1 LAQAVSPFWGPR
13 IMLQRGPMAKS
24 PPLRFVA
31 LVYLAATAHAATESA
46 AAAPSPA
53 EMATTLAHVSDLMTR
68 GVAAY
73 LNEAKSARTDREAR
87 ALIRGDS
94 HHHAEP
100 VELRD
105 VEDKAMAMA
114 AQMLSNLHGLSEAAQ
129 KLAKTVQTQQVSAAT
144 SKAEHVLAAAKDE
157 RVTED
162 SWEGRA
168 ARLEKQVGGLRE
180 TNHELEE
187 EKRSLIASVQSM
199 LHDNKRAEL
208 HDELKTC
215 HDQLAEQATTMKAMK
230 VKSDEVEG
238 TLRHDNEALMST
250 LESCQKSQAPGA
262 APSLSVA
269 QATKKDVVCET
280 KLRELEQMYDANQEE
295 QHQMASTVNLLTRE
309 NEDLKGKVSK
319 TTAANCPPCPS
330 CVDLASASVDVA
342 HMAETTKI
350 DSYISQSEGELAE
363 LPREAKRLVE
373 ATRPAA
379 KAPAVANATH
389 AKPAAPTAPPEP
401 PIKLS
406 SSSIKLA
413 SSAMAGEGTI
423 GKYLRGDAK
432 TAPAPAP
439 APASNTSGAATGNP
453 SIEQALETIAKE
465 PAAQVKEE
473 EAMDD
478 GDDLARKLLLQAEHN
493 LKLASM

>member
-1 LAQAVSPFWGPR
+1 
-13 IMLQRGPMAKS
+13 
-24 PPLRFVA
+24 
-31 LVYLAATAHAATESA
+31 
-46 AAAPSPA
+46 
-53 EMATTLAHVSDLMTR
+53 
-68 GVAAY
+68 
-73 LNEAKSARTDREAR
+73 
-87 ALIRGDS
+87 
-94 HHHAEP
+94 
-100 VELRD
+100 
-105 VEDKAMAMA
+105 MAMA

-144 SKAEHVLAAAKDE
+144 SKAEHVLAAAKEE

-187 EKRSLIASVQSM
+187 EKRSLISSVQSM

-215 HDQLAEQATTMKAMK
+215 HDQLAEQATTMKA
-230 VKSDEVEG
+230 KSDEVEG

-250 LESCQKSQAPGA
+250 IESCQKSQAPGA
-262 APSLSVA
+262 TPSLSVA
-269 QATKKDVVCET
+269 EATKKDVVCET

-319 TTAANCPPCPS
+319 TNTANCPACPS

-373 ATRPAA
+373 ATRPKAQ
-379 KAPAVANATH
+379 APAAAPAAAANATK
-389 AKPAAPTAPPEP
+389 AKPAPTAAPEP
-401 PIKLS
+401 
-406 SSSIKLA
+406 
-413 SSAMAGEGTI
+413 
-423 GKYLRGDAK
+423 
-432 TAPAPAP
+432 
-439 APASNTSGAATGNP
+439 
-453 SIEQALETIAKE
+453 
-465 PAAQVKEE
+465 
-473 EAMDD
+473 
-478 GDDLARKLLLQAEHN
+478 
-493 LKLASM
+493 

>member
-1 LAQAVSPFWGPR
+1 
-13 IMLQRGPMAKS
+13 MAKS
-24 PPLRFVA
+24 PALRFVA

-73 LNEAKSARTDREAR
+73 LNEAKSARSDREAR

-105 VEDKAMAMA
+105 VEEKAMAMA

-129 KLAKTVQTQQVSAAT
+129 KLATAVQTQQVSAAT
-144 SKAEHVLAAAKDE
+144 AKAQHVLASAKEE

-187 EKRSLIASVQSM
+187 EKRSLISSVQSM

-208 HDELKTC
+208 HDELKSC

-262 APSLSVA
+262 TPTLSVA
-269 QATKKDVVCET
+269 EATKKDVVCET

-319 TTAANCPPCPS
+319 TNAANCPACPS
-330 CVDLASASVDVA
+330 CVDLASATVDVA

-363 LPREAKRLVE
+363 LPHEAKRLVE
-373 ATRPAA
+373 ATKPKAQKAVPAA
-379 KAPAVANATH
+379 PAANATH

-401 PIKLS
+401 PIHIS

-432 TAPAPAP
+432 PAPAATP
-439 APASNTSGAATGNP
+439 AATPSTSGAATGNP

>member
-1 LAQAVSPFWGPR
+1 
-13 IMLQRGPMAKS
+13 
-24 PPLRFVA
+24 
-31 LVYLAATAHAATESA
+31 
-46 AAAPSPA
+46 
-53 EMATTLAHVSDLMTR
+53 
-68 GVAAY
+68 
-73 LNEAKSARTDREAR
+73 
-87 ALIRGDS
+87 
-94 HHHAEP
+94 
-100 VELRD
+100 
-105 VEDKAMAMA
+105 
-114 AQMLSNLHGLSEAAQ
+114 MLSNLHGLSEAAQ
-129 KLAKTVQTQQVSAAT
+129 KLAKTVQTQQVSASTA
-144 SKAEHVLAAAKDE
+144 KAE

-187 EKRSLIASVQSM
+187 EKRSLISSVQSM

-208 HDELKTC
+208 HDELKSC

-262 APSLSVA
+262 TPTLSVA
-269 QATKKDVVCET
+269 EATKKDVVCET

-319 TTAANCPPCPS
+319 TNSANCPPCPS
-330 CVDLASASVDVA
+330 CVDLATATVDVA

-350 DSYISQSEGELAE
+350 DSYISQSEGELAA
-363 LPREAKRLVE
+363 LPREAQRLVD
-373 ATRPAA
+373 ATRDPKAKPAPA
-379 KAPAVANATH
+379 KAASGANATK
-389 AKPAAPTAPPEP
+389 AKPAPTAPPEP
-401 PIKLS
+401 PIHIS
-406 SSSIKLA
+406 SASVKLA

-432 TAPAPAP
+432 PAPAATP
-439 APASNTSGAATGNP
+439 AATPSTSGAATGNP

-478 GDDLARKLLLQAEHN
+478 
-493 LKLASM
+493 

>member
-1 LAQAVSPFWGPR
+1 
-13 IMLQRGPMAKS
+13 MAKS
-24 PPLRFVA
+24 PALRFVA

-73 LNEAKSARTDREAR
+73 LNEAKSARSDREAR

-105 VEDKAMAMA
+105 VEEKAMAMA

-129 KLAKTVQTQQVSAAT
+129 KLATAVQTQQVSAAT
-144 SKAEHVLAAAKDE
+144 AKAQHVLTAAKEE

-208 HDELKTC
+208 HDELKSC

-262 APSLSVA
+262 TPTLSVA
-269 QATKKDVVCET
+269 EATKKDVVCET

-319 TTAANCPPCPS
+319 TNAANCPACPS
-330 CVDLASASVDVA
+330 CVDLASATVDVA

-363 LPREAKRLVE
+363 LPHEAKRLVE
-373 ATRPAA
+373 ATKPKAQKAVPAA
-379 KAPAVANATH
+379 PAANATH

-401 PIKLS
+401 PIHIS

-432 TAPAPAP
+432 PAPAATP
-439 APASNTSGAATGNP
+439 AATPSTSGAATGNP

>member
-1 LAQAVSPFWGPR
+1 
-13 IMLQRGPMAKS
+13 MAKS

-73 LNEAKSARTDREAR
+73 LNEAKSARSDREAR

-105 VEDKAMAMA
+105 VEEKAMAMA

-129 KLAKTVQTQQVSAAT
+129 KLATAVQTQQVSAAT
-144 SKAEHVLAAAKDE
+144 AKAQHVLAAAKEE

-262 APSLSVA
+262 TPTLSVA
-269 QATKKDVVCET
+269 EATKKDVVCET

-319 TTAANCPPCPS
+319 TNAANCPACPS
-330 CVDLASASVDVA
+330 CVDLASATVDVA

-363 LPREAKRLVE
+363 LPHEAKRLVE
-373 ATRPAA
+373 ATKPKAQKAVPAA
-379 KAPAVANATH
+379 PAANATH

-401 PIKLS
+401 PIHIS

-432 TAPAPAP
+432 PAPAATP
-439 APASNTSGAATGNP
+439 AATPSTSGAATGNP

>member
-1 LAQAVSPFWGPR
+1 
-13 IMLQRGPMAKS
+13 MAKS
-24 PPLRFVA
+24 PALRFVA

-73 LNEAKSARTDREAR
+73 LNEAKSARSDREAR

-105 VEDKAMAMA
+105 VEEKAMAMA

-129 KLAKTVQTQQVSAAT
+129 KLATAVQTQQVSAAT
-144 SKAEHVLAAAKDE
+144 AKAQHVLAAAKEE

-187 EKRSLIASVQSM
+187 EKRSLISSVQSM

-262 APSLSVA
+262 TPTLSVA
-269 QATKKDVVCET
+269 EATKKDVVCET

-319 TTAANCPPCPS
+319 TNAANCPACPS
-330 CVDLASASVDVA
+330 CVDLASATVDVA

-363 LPREAKRLVE
+363 LPHEAKRLVE
-373 ATRPAA
+373 ATKPKAQKAVPAA
-379 KAPAVANATH
+379 PAANATH

-401 PIKLS
+401 PIHIS

-432 TAPAPAP
+432 PAPAATP
-439 APASNTSGAATGNP
+439 AATPSTSGAATGNP

>member
-1 LAQAVSPFWGPR
+1 
-13 IMLQRGPMAKS
+13 MAKS
-24 PPLRFVA
+24 PALRFVA

-73 LNEAKSARTDREAR
+73 LNEAKSARSDREAR

-105 VEDKAMAMA
+105 VEEKAMAMA

-129 KLAKTVQTQQVSAAT
+129 KLATAVQTQQVSAAT
-144 SKAEHVLAAAKDE
+144 AKAQHVLAAAKEE

-187 EKRSLIASVQSM
+187 EKRSLISSVQSM

-208 HDELKTC
+208 HDELKSC

-262 APSLSVA
+262 TPTLSVA
-269 QATKKDVVCET
+269 EATKKDVVCET

-319 TTAANCPPCPS
+319 TNAANCPACPS
-330 CVDLASASVDVA
+330 CVDLASATVDVA

-363 LPREAKRLVE
+363 LPHEAKRLVE
-373 ATRPAA
+373 ATKPKAQKAVPAA
-379 KAPAVANATH
+379 PAANATH

-401 PIKLS
+401 PIHIS

-432 TAPAPAP
+432 PAPAATP
-439 APASNTSGAATGNP
+439 AATPSTSGAATGNP

>member
-1 LAQAVSPFWGPR
+1 
-13 IMLQRGPMAKS
+13 MAKS

-363 LPREAKRLVE
+363 LPHEAKRLVE
-373 ATRPAA
+373 ATKPKAQKAVPAA
-379 KAPAVANATH
+379 PAANATH

-401 PIKLS
+401 PIHIS

-432 TAPAPAP
+432 PAPAVTP
-439 APASNTSGAATGNP
+439 AATPSTSGAATGNP

>member
-1 LAQAVSPFWGPR
+1 
-13 IMLQRGPMAKS
+13 MAKS
-24 PPLRFVA
+24 PALRFVA

-73 LNEAKSARTDREAR
+73 LNEAKSARSDREAR

-105 VEDKAMAMA
+105 VEEKAMAMA

-129 KLAKTVQTQQVSAAT
+129 KLATAVQTQQVSAAT
-144 SKAEHVLAAAKDE
+144 AKAQHVLTAAKEE

-187 EKRSLIASVQSM
+187 EKRSLIGSVQSM

-262 APSLSVA
+262 TPTLSVA
-269 QATKKDVVCET
+269 EATKKDVVCET

-319 TTAANCPPCPS
+319 TNAANCPACPS
-330 CVDLASASVDVA
+330 CVDLASATVDVA

-363 LPREAKRLVE
+363 LPHEAKRLVE
-373 ATRPAA
+373 ATKPKAQKAVPAA
-379 KAPAVANATH
+379 PAANATH

-401 PIKLS
+401 PIHIS

-432 TAPAPAP
+432 PAPAATP
-439 APASNTSGAATGNP
+439 AATPSTSGAATGNP

>member
-1 LAQAVSPFWGPR
+1 
-13 IMLQRGPMAKS
+13 MAKS
-24 PPLRFVA
+24 PALRFVA

-73 LNEAKSARTDREAR
+73 LNEAKSARSDREAR

-105 VEDKAMAMA
+105 VEEKAMAMA

-129 KLAKTVQTQQVSAAT
+129 KLATAVQTQQVSAAT
-144 SKAEHVLAAAKDE
+144 AKAQHVLTAAKEE

-187 EKRSLIASVQSM
+187 EKRSLIGSVQSM

-250 LESCQKSQAPGA
+250 IESCQKSQAPGA
-262 APSLSVA
+262 TPSLSVA
-269 QATKKDVVCET
+269 EATKKDVVCET

-309 NEDLKGKVSK
+309 NEDLKAKVSK
-319 TTAANCPPCPS
+319 SNSANCPPCPS
-330 CVDLASASVDVA
+330 CVDLATATVDVA

-350 DSYISQSEGELAE
+350 DSYISQSEGELAA
-363 LPREAKRLVE
+363 LPREAQRLVD
-373 ATRPAA
+373 ATRDPKAKPAPA
-379 KAPAVANATH
+379 KAASGANATK
-389 AKPAAPTAPPEP
+389 AKPAPTAPPEP
-401 PIKLS
+401 PIHIS
-406 SSSIKLA
+406 SASVKLA

-423 GKYLRGDAK
+423 GKYLRGDPKA
-432 TAPAPAP
+432 APAPAP
-439 APASNTSGAATGNP
+439 VPAASSTTGAATGNP

-473 EAMDD
+473 ETMDD

>member
-1 LAQAVSPFWGPR
+1 
-13 IMLQRGPMAKS
+13 MAKS
-24 PPLRFVA
+24 PALRFVA

-73 LNEAKSARTDREAR
+73 LNEAKSARSDREAR

-105 VEDKAMAMA
+105 VEEKAMAMA

-129 KLAKTVQTQQVSAAT
+129 KLATAVQTQQVSAAT
-144 SKAEHVLAAAKDE
+144 AKAQHVLAAAKEE

-208 HDELKTC
+208 HDELKSC

-262 APSLSVA
+262 TPTLSVA
-269 QATKKDVVCET
+269 EATKKDVVCET

-319 TTAANCPPCPS
+319 TNAANCPACPS
-330 CVDLASASVDVA
+330 CVDLASATVDVA

-363 LPREAKRLVE
+363 LPHEAKRLVE
-373 ATRPAA
+373 ATKPKAQKAVPAA
-379 KAPAVANATH
+379 PAANATH

-401 PIKLS
+401 PIHIS

-432 TAPAPAP
+432 PAPAATP
-439 APASNTSGAATGNP
+439 AATPSTSGAATGNP